1 MQSVQLF
8 ECVKAG
14 YFLITKVLGEHRR
27 DEVIGEG
34 EGRGVWEHSPSGSI
48 GILILWNAIS
58 GVLRGQ
64 CLNKIDCHLMLI
76 FICMHALRTSTRILF
91 YIKYGFLSFLDISF
105 S

>member
-34 EGRGVWEHSPSGSI
+34 EGRGGGGSGST
-48 GILILWNAIS
+48 LPQE
-58 GVLRGQ
+58 VLE
-64 CLNKIDCHLMLI
+64 
-76 FICMHALRTSTRILF
+76 F
-91 YIKYGFLSFLDISF
+91 
-105 S
+105 

>member
-34 EGRGVWEHSPSGSI
+34 EGRGGEGGSGST
-48 GILILWNAIS
+48 LPQE
-58 GVLRGQ
+58 VLE
-64 CLNKIDCHLMLI
+64 
-76 FICMHALRTSTRILF
+76 F
-91 YIKYGFLSFLDISF
+91 
-105 S
+105 

>member
-34 EGRGVWEHSPSGSI
+34 EGRGGGGLGALS
-48 GILILWNAIS
+48 LRKYWNFDPLERYFWCFA
-58 GVLRGQ
+58 
-64 CLNKIDCHLMLI
+64 
-76 FICMHALRTSTRILF
+76 RTMS
-91 YIKYGFLSFLDISF
+91 K
-105 S
+105 